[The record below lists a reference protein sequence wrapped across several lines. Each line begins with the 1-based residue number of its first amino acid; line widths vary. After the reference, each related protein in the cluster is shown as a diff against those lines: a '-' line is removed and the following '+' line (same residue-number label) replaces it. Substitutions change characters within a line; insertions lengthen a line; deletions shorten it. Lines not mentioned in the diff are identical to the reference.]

1 MWKSALTNIR
11 TASKLNFAALV
22 AVEKLMLVLG
32 LETRECRSTEL
43 CGITKRTVEQFA
55 NYWMSQVTNGMRWLR
70 RCCCVRCC
78 CCGDGAAGRT
88 RVRCSVFDCVLDW
101 MGILYAVR
109 CWVVGVHTARRSL
122 HDVMSFSVLDA
133 RDGWICVVNKSLC
146 CTVLEVRGW
155 RCERT
160 KWMRESERA
169 HTRPLSA
176 VATACG
182 THFSARGTWM
192 AWLKSS
198 ELLTA
203 RERRGWFCISFLN
216 YSNGF
221 AVRGAL
227 LITRYT
233 WSDGHSI
240 SECHVSFAV
249 TSSEIT
255 E

>member
-192 AWLKSS
+192 AWLWTVDCERTQRMILYFLF
-198 ELLTA
+198 ELFQRFCCSWSAANHTLYVK
-203 RERRGWFCISFLN
+203 RRTLHFGMSCVI
-216 YSNGF
+216 
-221 AVRGAL
+221 R
-227 LITRYT
+227 
-233 WSDGHSI
+233 SDFWRNHR
-240 SECHVSFAV
+240 A
-249 TSSEIT
+249 
-255 E
+255 